1 MKKQYGTALH
11 RLTLQTLWRRRGSS
25 LLLAAVAMAGVFAA
39 LVLHRLTVRQEQA
52 LEQMVADTEIRCII
66 TNSQGNRSEDLRMPS
81 GFVDML
87 TGKRHEAGCYLDQY
101 VKNVNAMY
109 TQSLSMPTGFAM
121 RGILSL
127 ASDPG
132 LSALEGAQVAFYP
145 GYDESAFWEAQ
156 PVCLVPAEEA
166 VHYPDGV
173 VTIRQAISD
182 TENRSMKLTIIGTVA
197 SGPGKILYVPFYLT
211 WEDGT
216 YEMAV
221 VECCSFA
228 IGDNARLEE
237 CKEQI
242 YSIFQKPDLS
252 APLDSL
258 RFGVLIQDETY
269 LRSLGEIQSNLSMLR
284 ILLPILIVLVG
295 STGFLAG
302 YLTTRGRLREF
313 AVMRCLGM
321 KRRSI
326 FAQIFCEQALLG
338 MLGGLTGRAAGAAL
352 EHNVEPAALA
362 KAAIMVGVFLS
373 GTALATARITRVN
386 VMKLMKAE
394 D

>member
-1 MKKQYGTALH
+1 MRHKKHILSFSARQDAENLYQSHIGFIQNYSRT
-11 RLTLQTLWRRRGSS
+11 LTGGSS
-25 LLLAAVAMAGVFAA
+25 
-39 LVLHRLTVRQEQA
+39 
-52 LEQMVADTEIRCII
+52 DP
-66 TNSQGNRSEDLRMPS
+66 EDLVQDTLIRIMEHM
-81 GFVDML
+81 DTL
-87 TGKRHEAGCYLDQY
+87 
-101 VKNVNAMY
+101 
-109 TQSLSMPTGFAM
+109 LSMPVGKQTVYIALIM
-121 RGILSL
+121 KSL
-127 ASDPG
+127 
-132 LSALEGAQVAFYP
+132 YI
-145 GYDESAFWEAQ
+145 
-156 PVCLVPAEEA
+156 
-166 VHYPDGV
+166 H
-173 VTIRQAISD
+173 
-182 TENRSMKLTIIGTVA
+182 
-197 SGPGKILYVPFYLT
+197 
-211 WEDGT
+211 
-216 YEMAV
+216 
-221 VECCSFA
+221 
-228 IGDNARLEE
+228 ARLEE

-242 YSIFQKPDLS
+242 YSIVQKPDLS

-326 FAQIFCEQALLG
+326 FAQIFCEQVLLG

-373 GTALATARITRVN
+373 GTALATAWITRVN

>member
-1 MKKQYGTALH
+1 MRHKRHILSFSARQDAENLYQSHIGFIQNYSRT
-11 RLTLQTLWRRRGSS
+11 LTGGSS
-25 LLLAAVAMAGVFAA
+25 
-39 LVLHRLTVRQEQA
+39 
-52 LEQMVADTEIRCII
+52 DP
-66 TNSQGNRSEDLRMPS
+66 EDLVQDTLIRIMEHM
-81 GFVDML
+81 DTL
-87 TGKRHEAGCYLDQY
+87 
-101 VKNVNAMY
+101 
-109 TQSLSMPTGFAM
+109 LSMPVGKQTAYIALIM
-121 RGILSL
+121 KSL
-127 ASDPG
+127 YINQRKKA
-132 LSALEGAQVAFYP
+132 
-145 GYDESAFWEAQ
+145 
-156 PVCLVPAEEA
+156 
-166 VHYPDGV
+166 H
-173 VTIRQAISD
+173 
-182 TENRSMKLTIIGTVA
+182 
-197 SGPGKILYVPFYLT
+197 
-211 WEDGT
+211 
-216 YEMAV
+216 
-221 VECCSFA
+221 
-228 IGDNARLEE
+228 ARLEE

-313 AVMRCLGM
+313 AVMRCLGI